1 MFRHIARIGL
11 AAAIVSGATLAALPE
26 QAGGQRQQ
34 PQQAAPSSGGP
45 KKHLALVGGMLIDGY
60 EVPPVHHAAIV
71 IEDNKIVDAG
81 PANEVKIPAD
91 ATIIDTS
98 GRTMMPGLI
107 EEHAHLSI
115 LGHGEYNRWYP
126 WIVQNGYMEKVMEIS
141 AKQLLMAGITTAVDL
156 GAPLKESLSV
166 RDRIKK
172 GEIPGPHMLMSGPWV
187 TKSLGLGFYPPEMNN
202 MQRLIDTPEE
212 AAKATEELIAAGV
225 DVIKAYVQLTPA
237 HYKAITDTAHKHRIR
252 VHAHVYAEQDVRSAL
267 ENGVDVLTHVGSAGT
282 APPYSDKMIQDIVN
296 AGRPVVVTGAHRSWV
311 FPDTVAFPE
320 RLQDPQ
326 LKVDFA
332 PIPGLWE
339 EVQHSLKNFQALGYF
354 ARTDR
359 EMFFRERGVKQFIES
374 GAIVGM
380 GTDSGTPM
388 NFHTEALWR
397 EIKAH
402 VDMGMSPQRAIMA
415 ATRVNARSVLGLP
428 DRGTIEPGKLA
439 DVIVVNGN
447 PLFDIV
453 ALSHVEVV
461 VKDGV
466 VYKGA
471 PAAKPAR
478 TSSSA
483 Q

>member
-1 MFRHIARIGL
+1 MIRRLVGSGV
-11 AAAIVSGATLAALPE
+11 AAAVILSAMLTPVHS
-26 QAGGQRQQ
+26 QQRRQQ
-34 PQQAAPSSGGP
+34 PQPPAQPNAGP

-60 EVPPVHHAAIV
+60 EVPPLHHAAILV
-71 IEDNKIVDAG
+71 EDNKIVEAG
-81 PANEVKIPAD
+81 PASEVKIPAD
-91 ATIIDTS
+91 AIVIDTS
-98 GRTMMPGLI
+98 GRVMMPGLI

-126 WIVQNGYMEKVMEIS
+126 WIVQNGFMEKVMEIS

-187 TKSLGLGFYPPEMNN
+187 TRNLGNYPPEMNS
-202 MQRLIDTPEE
+202 MQKLISTPEE
-212 AAKATEELIAAGV
+212 AAAATEELISAGV

-252 VHAHVYAEQDVRSAL
+252 VHAHVYAEQDVRNAL

-282 APPYSDKMIQDIVN
+282 APPYSERMIQDIVN
-296 AGRPVVVTGAHRSWV
+296 AGRPVVVTAAHRSWV

-326 LKVDFA
+326 LKADFA
-332 PIPGLWE
+332 PVPGLWD

-374 GAIVGM
+374 GAIMGM

-388 NFHTEALWR
+388 NFHSEALWR

-415 ATRVNARSVLGLP
+415 ATRVNAREVLGLP

-439 DVIVVNGN
+439 DIIVVNGN
-447 PLFDIV
+447 PLFDIT

-466 VYKGA
+466 VYKGPNA
-471 PAAKPAR
+471 ADLRPATTPNAAR
-478 TSSSA
+478 
-483 Q
+483 

>member
-1 MFRHIARIGL
+1 MIRRFAGRGV
-11 AAAIVSGATLAALPE
+11 AAAVVLSAMLAPLHSQQRRP
-26 QAGGQRQQ
+26 QAQQ
-34 PQQAAPSSGGP
+34 PAQQNAGP
-45 KKHLALVGGMLIDGY
+45 QKHLALVGGMLLDGY
-60 EVPPVHHAAIV
+60 EVPPLHHAAILV
-71 IEDNKIVDAG
+71 EDNTIVAVG
-81 PANEVKIPAD
+81 PVSEVKIPAD
-91 ATIIDTS
+91 ATVIDTS
-98 GRTMMPGLI
+98 GRVMMPGLI

-126 WIVQNGYMEKVMEIS
+126 WIVQNGYVEKVMEIS

-166 RDRIKK
+166 RDRIRK

-187 TKSLGLGFYPPEMNN
+187 TRSLGSYPPEMNV
-202 MQRLIDTPEE
+202 MQKLIDTAEE
-212 AAKATEELIAAGV
+212 AAAATEDLISAGV

-237 HYKAITDTAHKHRIR
+237 HYKAIADTAHKHGIR
-252 VHAHVYAEQDVRSAL
+252 VHAHVYAEQDVRNAL

-296 AGRPVVVTGAHRSWV
+296 AGRPVVVTAAHRSWV

-326 LKVDFA
+326 LKADFA
-332 PIPGLWE
+332 PIRPLWD
-339 EVQHSLKNFQALGYF
+339 EVQHSLKNFQALAYF

-359 EMFFRERGVKQFIES
+359 EMFFRERGVRQFIES
-374 GAIVGM
+374 GAVMGM

-447 PLFDIV
+447 PLYDIT

-466 VYKGA
+466 VYKGE
-471 PAAKPAR
+471 PGAKPSRA
-478 TSSSA
+478 SSSS

>member
-1 MFRHIARIGL
+1 MIRRLVGSGI
-11 AAAIVSGATLAALPE
+11 AAAIVLSAMLTPVHS
-26 QAGGQRQQ
+26 QQRRQQ
-34 PQQAAPSSGGP
+34 PQPPAQPNAGP
-45 KKHLALVGGMLIDGY
+45 KRHLALVGGMLIDGY
-60 EVPPVHHAAIV
+60 EVPPLHHAAILV
-71 IEDNKIVDAG
+71 EDNKIVEAG
-81 PANEVKIPAD
+81 PASEVKIPAD
-91 ATIIDTS
+91 AIVIDTS
-98 GRTMMPGLI
+98 GRVMMPGLI

-126 WIVQNGYMEKVMEIS
+126 WIVQNGFMERVMEIS

-166 RDRIKK
+166 RDRIRK

-187 TKSLGLGFYPPEMNN
+187 TRNLGNYPPEMNV
-202 MQRLIDTPEE
+202 MQKLISTPEE
-212 AAKATEELIAAGV
+212 AAAATEELINAGV

-252 VHAHVYAEQDVRSAL
+252 VHAHVYAEQDVRNAL

-282 APPYSDKMIQDIVN
+282 APPYSERMIQDIVN
-296 AGRPVVVTGAHRSWV
+296 AGRPVVVTAAHRSWV

-332 PIPGLWE
+332 PVPGLWD

-359 EMFFRERGVKQFIES
+359 EMFFRERGVRQFIES
-374 GAIVGM
+374 GAIMGM

-428 DRGTIEPGKLA
+428 DRGTIETGKLA
-439 DVIVVNGN
+439 DIIVVNGN
-447 PLFDIV
+447 PLFDIT

-466 VYKGA
+466 VYKGG
-471 PAAKPAR
+471 PGAKPAR
-478 TSSSA
+478 PTSSSR
-483 Q
+483 